1 MATNFSN
8 RRSRQLGFQPLEER
22 TLMAG
27 DVGAVLTN
35 GTLTL
40 TGDADA
46 NDVAVYQ
53 QINNGVP
60 VPGTF
65 IVSGLNGTTINHN
78 GSSSGYLTGVNNIS
92 ASLGGSGDHLALGLV
107 SYKGTPTPFN
117 LAGNLSIDM
126 GSGENKVDLI
136 GTTVGG
142 DATINSGDLYDQI
155 SIRGSFS
162 NNLNINP
169 NGGGD
174 LVSVG
179 GTSVQNDLNIAAGTD
194 NGNDIVLISNT
205 KVGHDMKIDMGPSTS
220 GLFYDTLQIDH
231 LTVNHDLTLLGGAG
245 KHSYSIT
252 DSKIKDALFA
262 TLGGDDGINIANT
275 TVTTKTDLRLG
286 GGNDQ
291 IRITDSNF
299 GNTLIIDVG
308 SSHYVFRADPS
319 QTGGLFIHSFSY
331 GV

>member
-1 MATNFSN
+1 MATSFSN
-8 RRSRQLGFQPLEER
+8 RRSRKLSIQTLEER

-27 DVGAVLTN
+27 DVGFVLNN

-46 NDVAVYQ
+46 NDIAIFQ

-60 VPGTF
+60 TPGTF
-65 IVSGLNGTTINHN
+65 IVSGLHETTINHN

-92 ASLGGSGDHLALGLV
+92 VSLGGSGDHLTLGFD
-107 SYKGTPTPFN
+107 STKPPASIFS
-117 LAGNLSIDM
+117 LAGNLTIDM
-126 GSGENKVDLI
+126 GSGENKVELK
-136 GTTVGG
+136 GTAIGG

-155 SIRGSFS
+155 AIRGSFS
-162 NNLNINP
+162 NNLNVNP

-174 LVSVG
+174 FVSVSD
-179 GTSVQNDLNIAAGTD
+179 TSVQNDLNIAAGTD
-194 NGNDIVLISNT
+194 NGNDIVNVSKT
-205 KVGHDMKIDMGPSTS
+205 KVGHNAKIDMGPSTS
-220 GLFYDTLQIDH
+220 DLFYDTLQIDH

-252 DSKIKDALFA
+252 DSTIKDALFA

-275 TVTTKTDLRLG
+275 NVSNKTNLHLG
-286 GGNDQ
+286 GGTKV
-291 IRITDSNF
+291 RITDSNF
-299 GNTLIIDVG
+299 GNTLIIDIG
-308 SSHYVFRADPS
+308 SSHYAFQADPHV
-319 QTGGLFIHSFSY
+319 TGGLFIHSFSS

>member
-1 MATNFSN
+1 MATNISN

-60 VPGTF
+60 NPGVFT
-65 IVSGLNGTTINHN
+65 VAGLNGTTINH
-78 GSSSGYLTGVNNIS
+78 GSTSGYLTGVNNIS

-174 LVSVG
+174 FVQIDK
-179 GTSVQNDLNIAAGTD
+179 TSVANDLNIAAGTD
-194 NGNDIVLISNT
+194 NGNDWVNVYNT
-205 KVGHDMKIDMGPSTS
+205 KVGHDVKVDMGASTS

-252 DSKIKDALFA
+252 NSTIKDAFFA
-262 TLGGDDGINIANT
+262 TLGGDDGVNIANT
-275 TVTTKTDLRLG
+275 SVTNKTDLRLG

-299 GNTLIIDVG
+299 GNTLIIDIG
-308 SSHYVFRADPS
+308 SSHNVFHS
-319 QTGGLFIHSFSY
+319 VTGDIFIHSFSS